1 MQDKNRSKNIKVG
14 GTLAVV
20 AIVTLLSLVASSK
33 KDVNEML
40 ENSASLEIS
49 AKEYYDENG
58 SWPTNNR
65 AFSFPDTLFSEENVL
80 SNMDED
86 ELVKAGY
93 IEKMESKYVDFGI
106 VTDGPEEGKVFFV
119 GNEGEGVYEVGGK
132 VFYGDDLVVKERFVF
147 QPLIPVPVFV
157 NR

>member
-1 MQDKNRSKNIKVG
+1 MQDKNRAKNIEVV
-14 GTLAVV
+14 GTLAV
-20 AIVTLLSLVASSK
+20 IVTITLLSLVASSK

-65 AFSFPDTLFSEENVL
+65 AFSFPETLFSKENVL
-80 SNMDED
+80 SNIDED
-86 ELVKAGY
+86 ELIESGY
-93 IEKMESKYVDFGI
+93 IDKIESKNQDFGI

-119 GNEGEGVYEVGGK
+119 GNKGEGIYEVGGK
-132 VFYGDDLVVKERFVF
+132 VFYGDDLVIQDRFVF
-147 QPLIPVPVFV
+147 KPIISVPMIF

>member
-14 GTLAVV
+14 GALAVV
-20 AIVTLLSLVASSK
+20 AIITLLSLVASSK

-65 AFSFPDTLFSEENVL
+65 AFSFPDTLFSKENVL
-80 SNMDED
+80 SNVDED
-86 ELVKAGY
+86 ELVKTGY
-93 IEKMESKYVDFGI
+93 IEEMESKYKDFGI
-106 VTDGPEEGKVFFV
+106 VTEGPEEGKVFFV
-119 GNEGEGVYEVGGK
+119 GNDGEGVYEVGGR
-132 VFYGDDLVVKERFVF
+132 VFYGDDLVVKERFIF
-147 QPLIPVPVFV
+147 QPLIPVPVFF